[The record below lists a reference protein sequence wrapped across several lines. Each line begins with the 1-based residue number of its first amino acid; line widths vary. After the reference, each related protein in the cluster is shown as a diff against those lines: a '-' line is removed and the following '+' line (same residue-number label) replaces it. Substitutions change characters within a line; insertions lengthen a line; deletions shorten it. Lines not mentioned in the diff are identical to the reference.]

1 MSLPVVLLRY
11 VGCLVS
17 IGKIC
22 HRTLRLALL
31 NLTRY
36 AGEEV
41 YLTDDDGLVIR
52 VKVLSVDKN
61 GRVMIGFDAPQ
72 NINIARKEVLERE
85 KAPFDPFG

>member
-1 MSLPVVLLRY
+1 
-11 VGCLVS
+11 
-17 IGKIC
+17 
-22 HRTLRLALL
+22 L

-41 YLTDDDGLVIR
+41 YLTGDDGLVIR

-85 KAPFDPFG
+85 KPPFDPFG